1 LGDAGLALRDS
12 SIAEWPI
19 KETTGNIAFSWLLRL
34 RWGAVLCQAVLI
46 FIAFLFLEITIPIP
60 IVSVIILFEITS
72 NLYFSSLIQR
82 KNVIPEWLF
91 GLVMFL
97 DVFFLTALIFY
108 TGGPMNPFTFL
119 YLVHIVIGALLMH
132 PQWSWSLAIFTVLCY
147 AALFFVDPVVLCQ
160 SVLGQAGGILGLP
173 QNLESCHAEIQE
185 LNTLSGSMQLHLRG
199 MLLAFAITAFFIV
212 FFVGRI
218 QKALEDHQR
227 TLDKLEDERAR
238 SERLASLA
246 TLAAGATHEFST
258 PLSTIAV
265 AAGEMLHELKDL
277 ENNQDLL
284 ADAQLIRDQ
293 VANCKEILFQMA
305 ADAGK
310 HLGEPL
316 VEYTTVEILDRILQ
330 SIPAEDHDRILIN
343 NEAET
348 LSFLVPIRNLV
359 RSIKG
364 LINNGLDAS
373 GAGSPVK
380 VRCYSDKKFLYFD
393 ILDQGTGMDQS
404 IIAKAHEPFF
414 TSKEPGKG
422 MGLGL
427 FLAQNVA
434 ESYDGEL
441 RISSEPGRG
450 TTVTISLALQQT
462 SKAE

>member
-1 LGDAGLALRDS
+1 MGDAGLAKRDS

-19 KETTGNIAFSWLLRL
+19 KETTSNIAFSWLLRL

-46 FIAFLFLEITIPIP
+46 FIAFLFLEIAIPMP
-60 IVSVIILFEITS
+60 IVSVIIVFEITS

-108 TGGPMNPFTFL
+108 TGGPINPFTFL

-160 SVLGQAGGILGLP
+160 SVLGQAGGILGLS
-173 QNLESCHAEIQE
+173 QNLLSCHTEIQE

-227 TLDKLEDERAR
+227 TLDKLEEERAR

-265 AAGEMLHELKDL
+265 AAGEMLHELNGL
-277 ENNQDLL
+277 ENNEELI

-293 VANCKEILFQMA
+293 VANCKEILYQMA
-305 ADAGK
+305 ADSGE
-310 HLGEPL
+310 HLGETIE
-316 VEYTTVEILDRILQ
+316 EYTVGEIVAKTVESLPVETHKRVQI
-330 SIPAEDHDRILIN
+330 E
-343 NEAET
+343 NEAKF
-348 LSFLVPIRNLV
+348 LSVLVPLRTLV

-373 GAGSPVK
+373 MSESTVV
-380 VRCYSDKKFLYFD
+380 VRCYTDQAYLYFEVQ
-393 ILDQGTGMDQS
+393 DQGMGMDETTV
-404 IIAKAHEPFF
+404 ARAHEPFF

-422 MGLGL
+422 IGLGL

-434 ESYDGEL
+434 ESFGGKL
-441 RISSEPGRG
+441 VIISEPGQG
-450 TTVTISLALQQT
+450 SKVTISLALQQI
-462 SKAE
+462 SKAG

>member
-1 LGDAGLALRDS
+1 
-12 SIAEWPI
+12 
-19 KETTGNIAFSWLLRL
+19 
-34 RWGAVLCQAVLI
+34 
-46 FIAFLFLEITIPIP
+46 
-60 IVSVIILFEITS
+60 
-72 NLYFSSLIQR
+72 
-82 KNVIPEWLF
+82 
-91 GLVMFL
+91 
-97 DVFFLTALIFY
+97 
-108 TGGPMNPFTFL
+108 
-119 YLVHIVIGALLMH
+119 
-132 PQWSWSLAIFTVLCY
+132 
-147 AALFFVDPVVLCQ
+147 
-160 SVLGQAGGILGLP
+160 
-173 QNLESCHAEIQE
+173 
-185 LNTLSGSMQLHLRG
+185 
-199 MLLAFAITAFFIV
+199 
-212 FFVGRI
+212 
-218 QKALEDHQR
+218 
-227 TLDKLEDERAR
+227 
-238 SERLASLA
+238 
-246 TLAAGATHEFST
+246 
-258 PLSTIAV
+258 
-265 AAGEMLHELKDL
+265 
-277 ENNQDLL
+277 
-284 ADAQLIRDQ
+284 
-293 VANCKEILFQMA
+293 MA

-343 NEAET
+343 NEVDT

-380 VRCYSDKKFLYFD
+380 VRCYSDKKFLYFN

>member
-380 VRCYSDKKFLYFD
+380 VRCYSDKKFLYFN

>member
-1 LGDAGLALRDS
+1 MALRDS

>member
-1 LGDAGLALRDS
+1 MALHES

-19 KETTGNIAFSWLLRL
+19 KETTTNIAFSWLLRL
-34 RWGAVLCQAVLI
+34 RWGAVLCQALLI
-46 FIAFLFLEITIPIP
+46 LMAYLFLKIAIPIP
-60 IVSVIILFEITS
+60 IVSIIILFQGAS
-72 NLYFSSLIQR
+72 NFYFSGLVQR
-82 KNVIPEWLF
+82 KKRISEWLF

-132 PQWSWSLAIFTVLCY
+132 PNWSWSLAIFTVLCY
-147 AALFFVDPVVLCQ
+147 AGLFIVEPITLGQ
-160 SVLGQAGGILGLP
+160 SGLGQAGGIFGLV
-173 QNLESCHAEIQE
+173 QNQEVCHTEIQE
-185 LNTLSGSMQLHLRG
+185 LSMLSGHMELHLQG
-199 MLLAFAITAFFIV
+199 MLLAFTITAFFIV

-218 QKALEDHQR
+218 QKALEEYQR
-227 TLDKLEDERAR
+227 TVDSLEEEKAK
-238 SERLASLA
+238 SEKLASLA

-265 AAGEMLHELKDL
+265 AAGEMLHELKDVK
-277 ENNQDLL
+277 NNQDLL

-316 VEYTTVEILDRILQ
+316 DEYTTAEILDRVLQ
-330 SIPAEDHDRILIN
+330 SIAAEDHDRIRIN
-343 NEAET
+343 NEADA
-348 LSFLVPIRNLV
+348 LLFLVPIRTLV

-373 GAGSPVK
+373 GADSPVK
-380 VRCYSDKKFLYFD
+380 VRCYSDNKFLYFD
-393 ILDQGTGMDQS
+393 IQDQGTGMDQS
-404 IIAKAHEPFF
+404 ILAKAHEPFF

-427 FLAQNVA
+427 FLAQMLLKVMTA
-434 ESYDGEL
+434 SFVFHQ
-441 RISSEPGRG
+441 SQGR
-450 TTVTISLALQQT
+450 VPQ
-462 SKAE
+462 

>member
-1 LGDAGLALRDS
+1 MALRDS

-19 KETTGNIAFSWLLRL
+19 KETTSNIAFSWLLRL

-46 FIAFLFLEITIPIP
+46 FIAFLFLEIAIPIP
-60 IVSVIILFEITS
+60 IVSVIILFEIAS
-72 NLYFSSLIQR
+72 NLYFSNLIQR

-97 DVFFLTALIFY
+97 DVFFLTALILY

-119 YLVHIVIGALLMH
+119 YLVHIVIGALLMR

-147 AALFFVDPVVLCQ
+147 AALFFVDPVVLGQ
-160 SVLGQAGGILGLP
+160 SVLGQAGGILGLS
-173 QNLESCHAEIQE
+173 QSQESCHTEIQE
-185 LNTLSGSMQLHLRG
+185 LTILSGHMQLHLQG
-199 MLLAFAITAFFIV
+199 MLLAFTITAFFIV
-212 FFVGRI
+212 FFMGRI
-218 QKALEDHQR
+218 QKAFGEHQR
-227 TLDKLEDERAR
+227 TLDKLEEEKAKSD
-238 SERLASLA
+238 RLASLA

-277 ENNQDLL
+277 KNNQDLV

-293 VANCKEILFQMA
+293 VANCKEILYQMA
-305 ADAGK
+305 ADAGE
-310 HLGEPL
+310 HLGEAME
-316 VEYTTVEILDRILQ
+316 EYTTGEILAKTVDSLPVEIHK
-330 SIPAEDHDRILIN
+330 SIQIE

-348 LSFLVPIRNLV
+348 VSILVPLRTLV

-364 LINNGLDAS
+364 LINNSLDAS
-373 GAGSPVK
+373 MVESKVV
-380 VRCYSDKKFLYFD
+380 VRCYTDQEFLYFEVE
-393 ILDQGTGMDQS
+393 DQGMGMDET
-404 IIAKAHEPFF
+404 ILARAHEPFF

-434 ESYDGEL
+434 ESFGGKL
-441 RISSEPGRG
+441 AIISEPGQG
-450 TTVTISLALQQT
+450 SKVTISLALEQI
-462 SKAE
+462 SKAR

>member
-1 LGDAGLALRDS
+1 MALHES

-19 KETTGNIAFSWLLRL
+19 KETTTNIAFSWLLRL
-34 RWGAVLCQAVLI
+34 RWGAVLCQALLI
-46 FIAFLFLEITIPIP
+46 LMAYLFLKIAIPIP
-60 IVSVIILFEITS
+60 IVSIIILFQGAS
-72 NLYFSSLIQR
+72 NFYFSGLVQR
-82 KNVIPEWLF
+82 KKRISEWLF

-132 PQWSWSLAIFTVLCY
+132 PNWSWSLAIFTVLCY
-147 AALFFVDPVVLCQ
+147 AGLFIVEPITLGQ
-160 SVLGQAGGILGLP
+160 SGLGQAGGIFGLV
-173 QNLESCHAEIQE
+173 QNQEVCHTEIQE
-185 LNTLSGSMQLHLRG
+185 LSMLSGHMELHLQG
-199 MLLAFAITAFFIV
+199 MLLAFTITAFFIV

-218 QKALEDHQR
+218 QKALEEYQR
-227 TLDKLEDERAR
+227 TVDSLEEEKAK
-238 SERLASLA
+238 SEKLASLA

-265 AAGEMLHELKDL
+265 AAGEMLHELKDVK
-277 ENNQDLL
+277 NNQDLL

-316 VEYTTVEILDRILQ
+316 DEYTTAEILDRVLQ
-330 SIPAEDHDRILIN
+330 SIAAEDHDRIRIN
-343 NEAET
+343 NEADA
-348 LSFLVPIRNLV
+348 LSFLVPIRTLV

-373 GAGSPVK
+373 GADSPVK
-380 VRCYSDKKFLYFD
+380 VRCYSDNKFLYFD
-393 ILDQGTGMDQS
+393 IQDQGTGMDQS
-404 IIAKAHEPFF
+404 ILAKAHEPFF

-441 RISSEPGRG
+441 RISSEPGQG
-450 TTVTISLALQQT
+450 TTVTISLALQQI

>member
-1 LGDAGLALRDS
+1 
-12 SIAEWPI
+12 
-19 KETTGNIAFSWLLRL
+19 
-34 RWGAVLCQAVLI
+34 
-46 FIAFLFLEITIPIP
+46 
-60 IVSVIILFEITS
+60 
-72 NLYFSSLIQR
+72 
-82 KNVIPEWLF
+82 
-91 GLVMFL
+91 
-97 DVFFLTALIFY
+97 
-108 TGGPMNPFTFL
+108 
-119 YLVHIVIGALLMH
+119 
-132 PQWSWSLAIFTVLCY
+132 
-147 AALFFVDPVVLCQ
+147 
-160 SVLGQAGGILGLP
+160 
-173 QNLESCHAEIQE
+173 
-185 LNTLSGSMQLHLRG
+185 

-450 TTVTISLALQQT
+450 TTVTISLALQQI

>member
-1 LGDAGLALRDS
+1 MTLRES

-19 KETTGNIAFSWLLRL
+19 KETTTNIAFSWLLRL
-34 RWGAVLCQAVLI
+34 RWGAVLCQALLI
-46 FIAFLFLEITIPIP
+46 LIAYVFLKIAIPIP
-60 IVSVIILFEITS
+60 IVSIIILFQGAS
-72 NLYFSSLIQR
+72 NLYFSSLVRR
-82 KNVIPEWLF
+82 KKEIPEWLF

-132 PQWSWSLAIFTVLCY
+132 PNWSWSLAIFTVLCY
-147 AALFFVDPVVLCQ
+147 AGLFVVDPITLGQ
-160 SVLGQAGGILGLP
+160 SVLGQAGGIFGLVKN
-173 QNLESCHAEIQE
+173 QEVCHTEIQE
-185 LNTLSGSMQLHLRG
+185 LINLSGHMQLHLQG
-199 MLLAFAITAFFIV
+199 MLLAFTITAFFIV

-218 QKALEDHQR
+218 QKALEEYQR
-227 TLDKLEDERAR
+227 TVDSLEEEKAK

-316 VEYTTVEILDRILQ
+316 VEYPTVEILERILQ
-330 SIPAEDHDRILIN
+330 GIPAEDHDRILIN
-343 NEAET
+343 NEVDT

-373 GAGSPVK
+373 GEGSPVK
-380 VRCYSDKKFLYFD
+380 VRCYSDKKFLCFD
-393 ILDQGTGMDQS
+393 IQDQGTGMDQS
-404 IIAKAHEPFF
+404 TIAKAHEPFF

-441 RISSEPGRG
+441 RISSEPGQG

>member
-1 LGDAGLALRDS
+1 
-12 SIAEWPI
+12 
-19 KETTGNIAFSWLLRL
+19 
-34 RWGAVLCQAVLI
+34 
-46 FIAFLFLEITIPIP
+46 
-60 IVSVIILFEITS
+60 VIS
-72 NLYFSSLIQR
+72 
-82 KNVIPEWLF
+82 EWLF

-97 DVFFLTALIFY
+97 DVFFLTALILY

-132 PQWSWSLAIFTVLCY
+132 PNWSWSLAIFTVLCY
-147 AALFFVDPVVLCQ
+147 AGLFVVDPITLGQ
-160 SVLGQAGGILGLP
+160 SILGQAGGIFGLV
-173 QNLESCHAEIQE
+173 QNQEVCHTEIQE
-185 LNTLSGSMQLHLRG
+185 LVNLSGHMQLHLQG
-199 MLLAFAITAFFIV
+199 MLLAFTITAFFIV

-218 QKALEDHQR
+218 QKALEEYQR
-227 TLDKLEDERAR
+227 TVDSLEEEKAK

-265 AAGEMLHELKDL
+265 AAGEMLHELKDV

-343 NEAET
+343 NEVDT
-348 LSFLVPIRNLV
+348 QSFLVPIRNLV

-441 RISSEPGRG
+441 RISSEPGQG

>member
-1 LGDAGLALRDS
+1 M
-12 SIAEWPI
+12 E
-19 KETTGNIAFSWLLRL
+19 
-34 RWGAVLCQAVLI
+34 
-46 FIAFLFLEITIPIP
+46 
-60 IVSVIILFEITS
+60 
-72 NLYFSSLIQR
+72 
-82 KNVIPEWLF
+82 
-91 GLVMFL
+91 
-97 DVFFLTALIFY
+97 
-108 TGGPMNPFTFL
+108 
-119 YLVHIVIGALLMH
+119 
-132 PQWSWSLAIFTVLCY
+132 
-147 AALFFVDPVVLCQ
+147 
-160 SVLGQAGGILGLP
+160 
-173 QNLESCHAEIQE
+173 
-185 LNTLSGSMQLHLRG
+185 LHLQG

-218 QKALEDHQR
+218 QKALEEYQR
-227 TLDKLEDERAR
+227 TVDSLEEEKAK

-343 NEAET
+343 NEVDT

-373 GAGSPVK
+373 GEGSPVK
-380 VRCYSDKKFLYFD
+380 VRCYSDKKFLCFD
-393 ILDQGTGMDQS
+393 IQDQGTGMDQS
-404 IIAKAHEPFF
+404 TIAKAHEPFF

-441 RISSEPGRG
+441 RISSEPGQG

>member
-1 LGDAGLALRDS
+1 MALYES

-19 KETTGNIAFSWLLRL
+19 KETTTNIAFSWLLRL
-34 RWGAVLCQAVLI
+34 RWGAVFCQAVLI
-46 FIAFLFLEITIPIP
+46 FIAFLFLEIAIPVP
-60 IVSVIILFEITS
+60 IVSIIILFEIAS
-72 NLYFSSLIQR
+72 NLYFSSLVQR
-82 KNVIPEWLF
+82 NNVISEWLF

-97 DVFFLTALIFY
+97 DVFFLTGLILY

-173 QNLESCHAEIQE
+173 QNLESCHTEIQE

-218 QKALEDHQR
+218 QKALEEYQR
-227 TLDKLEDERAR
+227 TVDSLEEEKAK

-316 VEYTTVEILDRILQ
+316 DEYTTVEILDRILQ

-343 NEAET
+343 NEVDT

-373 GAGSPVK
+373 GEGSPVK
-380 VRCYSDKKFLYFD
+380 VRCYSDKKFLCFD
-393 ILDQGTGMDQS
+393 IQDQGTGMDQS
-404 IIAKAHEPFF
+404 TIAKAHEPFF

>member
-1 LGDAGLALRDS
+1 MALHES

-19 KETTGNIAFSWLLRL
+19 KETTTNIAFSWLLRL
-34 RWGAVLCQAVLI
+34 RWGAVLCQALLI
-46 FIAFLFLEITIPIP
+46 LMAYLFLKIAIPIP
-60 IVSVIILFEITS
+60 IVSIIILFKGAS
-72 NLYFSSLIQR
+72 NFYFSGLVQR
-82 KNVIPEWLF
+82 KKRISEWLF

-119 YLVHIVIGALLMH
+119 YLAHIVIGALLMH
-132 PQWSWSLAIFTVLCY
+132 PNWSWSLAIFTVLCY
-147 AALFFVDPVVLCQ
+147 AGLFIVEPITLGQ
-160 SVLGQAGGILGLP
+160 SGLGQAGGIFGLV
-173 QNLESCHAEIQE
+173 QNQEVCHTEIQE
-185 LNTLSGSMQLHLRG
+185 LSMLSGHMELHLQG
-199 MLLAFAITAFFIV
+199 MLLAFTITAFFIV

-218 QKALEDHQR
+218 QKALEEYQR
-227 TLDKLEDERAR
+227 TVDSLEEEKAK
-238 SERLASLA
+238 SEKLASLA

-265 AAGEMLHELKDL
+265 AAGEMLHELKDVK
-277 ENNQDLL
+277 NNQDLL

-316 VEYTTVEILDRILQ
+316 DEYTTAEILDRVLQ
-330 SIPAEDHDRILIN
+330 SIAAEDHDRIRIN
-343 NEAET
+343 NEADA
-348 LSFLVPIRNLV
+348 LSFLVPIRTLV

-373 GAGSPVK
+373 GADSPVK
-380 VRCYSDKKFLYFD
+380 VRCYSDNKFLYFD
-393 ILDQGTGMDQS
+393 IQDQGTGMDQS
-404 IIAKAHEPFF
+404 ILAKAHEPFF

-441 RISSEPGRG
+441 RISSEPGQG
-450 TTVTISLALQQT
+450 TTVTISLALQQI